1 MRGYCTSTAHYATI
15 KLIQGLGVS
24 VIRAFSW
31 LLAFMLI
38 LSGCSNTAAPAGVDE
53 ALTAGAQY
61 YGSHMETWEEAFAA
75 AAAGTSVSEESCE
88 AVIVISDQ
96 KTPTGTLAGYVCLL
110 TAAGVDA
117 KLFKGVSLT
126 GMLAARQQDGSFG
139 FLYDTV
145 FSALALEGAGTTYD
159 VDGLLKVLIGSQR
172 ADGSFEDDRT
182 TGLALSLLSTID
194 DDRAKTMADR
204 AAQYLGAA
212 EIDDAALSYVIVGL
226 TDGGGDTEKLA
237 QRLLLL
243 QGEDG
248 SFPTP
253 MDLIALDAV
262 KQGGSVF
269 ARHKADTAMVTV
281 TVQHGGETVA
291 TGRIESD
298 AQADAL
304 TLTKRFCAKQGI
316 DMIVVQGQ
324 VRQIG
329 QISGSWKL
337 AEGSSTDAGGSIVW
351 NS

>member
-1 MRGYCTSTAHYATI
+1 
-15 KLIQGLGVS
+15 
-24 VIRAFSW
+24 
-31 LLAFMLI
+31 
-38 LSGCSNTAAPAGVDE
+38 
-53 ALTAGAQY
+53 
-61 YGSHMETWEEAFAA
+61 
-75 AAAGTSVSEESCE
+75 
-88 AVIVISDQ
+88 
-96 KTPTGTLAGYVCLL
+96 
-110 TAAGVDA
+110 
-117 KLFKGVSLT
+117 
-126 GMLAARQQDGSFG
+126 MLAARQQNGSFG

-159 VDGLLKVLIGSQR
+159 VDGLLRVLIGAQR
-172 ADGSFEDDRT
+172 ADGSFEDNRT

-212 EIDDAALSYVIVGL
+212 EIDDAALSCVIIGL
-226 TDGGGDTEKLA
+226 TDAGGDTDKLTE
-237 QRLLLL
+237 LLLGL

-269 ARHKADTAMVTV
+269 VRHTTDTAMVTV
-281 TVQHGGETVA
+281 TIQHGGETVA
-291 TGRIESD
+291 TGRIEAD

-316 DMIVVQGQ
+316 DIIVIQGQ

-329 QISGSWKL
+329 QVSGSWKL